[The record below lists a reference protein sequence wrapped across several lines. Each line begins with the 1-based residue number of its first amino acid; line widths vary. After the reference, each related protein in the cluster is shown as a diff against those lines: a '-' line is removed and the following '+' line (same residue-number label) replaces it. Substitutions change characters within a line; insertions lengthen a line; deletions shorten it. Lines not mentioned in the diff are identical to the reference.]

1 MTVGAEASIDLG
13 ALRHNLSIARAKAPG
28 SGVVAVIKA
37 NGYGHGIERTARA
50 LHDADIFAV
59 ARLNEAQALRAAG
72 IRHPILLLEG
82 FANSEELRAIA
93 GEGFQVVIHRRGQVD
108 LMWET
113 HDIAALIAWLKVD
126 TGMHRL
132 GFAPDEA
139 SVAYQ
144 HLSAAPTVAG
154 KPRLMTHLAN
164 ADNRGD
170 PLTQQQLDRFVHV
183 AHETEGE
190 CSAANSA
197 GILGWPASHL
207 EWIRPGIMLY
217 GVSPF
222 VDDSGQ
228 AHGLRPVMTLRST
241 VIAVR
246 TLPKGAAIG
255 YGGAWVCPESM
266 PVGVVAI
273 GYGDG
278 YPRHATSGTPVL
290 VEGTRVDL
298 IGRVSMDMIC
308 VDLRKRPQTR
318 VGDTVTLWGD
328 GLAVEEVARS
338 AATIPYQL
346 LCGVTQRVSVVER

>member
-1 MTVGAEASIDLG
+1 MTAGAEASIDLG
-13 ALRHNLSIARAKAPG
+13 ALRHNLRIARARAPG

-59 ARLNEAQALRAAG
+59 ARLNEARALRAAG

-82 FANSEELRAIA
+82 FTNSEELQAIA
-93 GEGFQVVIHRRGQVD
+93 GEGFQVVIHRPGQVD
-108 LMWET
+108 LLRET
-113 HDIAALIAWLKVD
+113 RDITALVAWLKVD

-132 GFAPDEA
+132 GFTPDEA
-139 SVAYQ
+139 SIAYQ
-144 HLSAAPTVAG
+144 HLNASPAVADS
-154 KPRLMTHLAN
+154 PRLMTHLAN
-164 ADNRGD
+164 ADDRGD
-170 PLTQQQLDRFVHV
+170 PLTQRQVDRFEHV
-183 AHETEGE
+183 ARNMGGE
-190 CSAANSA
+190 RSAANSA
-197 GILGWPASHL
+197 GILGWPASHM
-207 EWIRPGIMLY
+207 EWIRPGIMLF

-222 VDDSGQ
+222 VDDNGH

-246 TLPKGAAIG
+246 TLRKGAAVG
-255 YGGAWVCPESM
+255 YGGTWVCPESM
-266 PVGVVAI
+266 PVGVAAV

-278 YPRHATSGTPVL
+278 YPRHASNGTPVL

-308 VDLRKRPQTR
+308 IDLRKRPETR
-318 VGDTVTLWGD
+318 VGDTITLWGD